1 MRRPWLLVGLILLGL
16 VGGLLILT
24 ASDDESRPAL
34 ETVTTEEGL
43 VTEVPLGWVAEGA
56 FVWEFQP
63 PGGVDGFDGWSV
75 ARGCPL
81 DGCRAETLTEW
92 TAGAAALPSFVDMRA
107 AEGES
112 LFNIVEEELSDAYVL
127 RARTA
132 TAGRI
137 VIVAAFA
144 DGADE
149 YVACSV
155 RLALGADERLADEI
169 VRVCRE
175 TAARN

>member
-1 MRRPWLLVGLILLGL
+1 MRRPWVLVGLIVLAL
-16 VGGLLILT
+16 VGGVLILT
-24 ASDDESRPAL
+24 AGDDDPGPQL

-75 ARGCPL
+75 ARACPL
-81 DGCRAETLTEW
+81 DGCAAATLAEW
-92 TAGAAALPSFVDMRA
+92 TAEAGALPSFVDMRA
-107 AEGES
+107 ADGDS
-112 LFNIVEEELSDAYVL
+112 LFDVVEEELSDAYVL
-127 RARTA
+127 RATTA

-137 VIVAAFA
+137 VVVAAFA
-144 DGADE
+144 DGAEE

-175 TAARN
+175 TASSL